1 MPDQKP
7 KTIRVRMAPG
17 LTMPLPSGVG
27 VDTTVTVMTPET
39 PVDVLLD
46 SRFVRRRL
54 EMGDFVVVEDA
65 VPEAVPVAAPPP
77 LPPPPDPA
85 SSGILTSARTRKDKE

>member
-17 LTMPLPSGVG
+17 LSMPLPSGIG

-54 EMGDFVVVEDA
+54 EMGDFVLVDDA
-65 VPEAVPVAAPPP
+65 VPEAVPAVAPPPP
-77 LPPPPDPA
+77 LPPPPDLGA
-85 SSGILTSARTRKDKE
+85 GIVTSARNRKDKE